1 MWSRDYVTVRPC
13 PIYRPMQRRVCCCA
27 GRRGRSTAAGA
38 QLHSVRSKCG
48 QCHVYSRRRRLN
60 KDLFS
65 ASDLGLGRY
74 DVVDNECVSSHECFD
89 AHGPDIHSRTTIV
102 SHRRLT
108 LKCHKAE
115 LCRNDST
122 DRTRFLSQRLSSSY
136 AALSISVRLC
146 VPHDGRDAGVARS
159 CGSRNLY
166 MLVSG
171 SSQWRNYNFWP
182 PGKHSLRSRPI
193 ITVLIHNSGHFG
205 PGSGH

>member
-13 PIYRPMQRRVCCCA
+13 PIYRPMQRGSPSCTAFAANA
-27 GRRGRSTAAGA
+27 G
-38 QLHSVRSKCG
+38 SVTFTL
-48 QCHVYSRRRRLN
+48 YSRRRRLN

-65 ASDLGLGRY
+65 VSDLVLGRY

-102 SHRRLT
+102 SRRRLT

-166 MLVSG
+166 MVVSG
-171 SSQWRNYNFWP
+171 SSQWRNYNFWAP
-182 PGKHSLRSRPI
+182 PVNIRYA
-193 ITVLIHNSGHFG
+193 V
-205 PGSGH
+205 

>member
-1 MWSRDYVTVRPC
+1 MTHITCRLTTKNRYQLRNPTLGNRVWATFTFFTRRLDTAYVE
-13 PIYRPMQRRVCCCA
+13 QRLCNGPSVSNL
-27 GRRGRSTAAGA
+27 STYAAAGA

-166 MLVSG
+166 MVVSG
-171 SSQWRNYNFWP
+171 SSQWRNYNFW
-182 PGKHSLRSRPI
+182 
-193 ITVLIHNSGHFG
+193 G
-205 PGSGH
+205 PR